1 MPSRINGSVF
11 SARGRAVRAR
21 TLRHLMW
28 TAADDWDGALAVASS
43 LDSKLWVFKVRVATC
58 ISLIPELCE
67 FSVHLVI

>member
-11 SARGRAVRAR
+11 SARARAVRAR
-21 TLRHLMW
+21 TLRHL
-28 TAADDWDGALAVASS
+28 AADDWDGALAVASS

-58 ISLIPELCE
+58 ISLIPEFCE